1 MKFNVLGLAL
11 SLTAA
16 FGLMACG
23 DDSSSSASG
32 GDKLPAKVGS
42 IEEALKLDC
51 NADLKCQKVFVEDI
65 VQDYFYCDGTKM
77 KEYTIMDEQICP
89 ATDDDIPKVDEC
101 KVTTEGD
108 AAVVS
113 IKAEGYTM
121 KVTSTFADGKIT
133 EVSTIDCPDAE
144 KAYKENCAD
153 EKAEHEG
160 ESVECDDSAKTITSI
175 YADED
180 VQSAEQL
187 KGMMDLMCDMM
198 LNPEKFAEDL
208 AKDLQDAVDKM
219 GDDDA
224 TGDDAGADADD
235 ADAADDAE

>member
-1 MKFNVLGLAL
+1 MKFKVLGLAL

-23 DDSSSSASG
+23 DDSSSSASN
-32 GDKLPAKVGS
+32 KLPAKVAS

-51 NADLKCQKVFVEDI
+51 NADLKCQKVFVEEEM

-77 KEYTIMDEQICP
+77 KEYTIMDEQVCP

-121 KVTSTFADGKIT
+121 KVSSTFADGKIT
-133 EVSTIDCPDAE
+133 EVSTIDGPDAE
-144 KAYKENCAD
+144 KAYTENCAD

-175 YADED
+175 YEDED
-180 VQSAEQL
+180 VKSAEDL

-208 AKDLQDAVDKM
+208 AKDLQEAVDKM
-219 GDDDA
+219 GDDAA
-224 TGDDAGADADD
+224 TGEDADADD
-235 ADAADDAE
+235 ADDAADDAE